1 VNSLQARLR
10 LAIGAAVLGA
20 ISLSLLLGAYLVR
33 RSLEQSAFDGLRRQ
47 VALLADEQV
56 HPPAGSFGRFLAT
69 QDERLSVLPRKQARL
84 LVPDHRTGR
93 ITING
98 RKYLYATKSSGSDV
112 VVLLRTA
119 SSVRAENN
127 PFWIA
132 FAAAGILGCILAAGV
147 AAVLARSIS
156 RPVLRVAR
164 ASSRL
169 ANGEDP
175 EPLPLGGSRELHGL
189 AHSFNTMAMQLAR
202 ARSAE
207 RSFLLSVSHELK
219 TPLTTIRGYSEALD
233 EGVLPPERAG
243 KVIRREAAR
252 LERLIMDLINLAR
265 LDQRSFDILLEPVD
279 LAGIARE
286 SAIRHAAGAHELG
299 VRLHVQQGDEPAPAL
314 ADRDRLL
321 QAVSNLLEN
330 ALRCTPPGGTVTL
343 AAAAGEL
350 TVKDT
355 GPGIAPD
362 EVRRAFERFFL
373 YRRYDGH
380 RPVGTGLGLA
390 IVREL
395 ALAMGGDVAVASSSG
410 GTEFT
415 LRLPLS
421 ERANE
426 DDALHAFTEA

>member
-1 VNSLQARLR
+1 MNSLQGRLR

-20 ISLSLLLGAYLVR
+20 VSLSLLGGAYLVR
-33 RSLEQSAFDGLRRQ
+33 RSLEQAAFDGLRRQ
-47 VALLADEQV
+47 VALLADEHV

-84 LVPDHRTGR
+84 LVPDHPSGR

-98 RKYLYATKSSGSDV
+98 RKYLYATESSGGDV

-119 SSVRAENN
+119 SSVRAESK

-132 FAAAGILGCILAAGV
+132 FAAAGILGCILATGV

-164 ASSRL
+164 ASRRL
-169 ANGEDP
+169 AEGEDP
-175 EPLPLGGSRELHGL
+175 EPLPLGGSRELDGL
-189 AHSFNTMAMQLAR
+189 AQSFNMMATQLAR

-233 EGVLPPERAG
+233 EGVLTPDRAG
-243 KVIRREAAR
+243 KVIRTEAAR

-265 LDQRSFDILLEPVD
+265 LDQRRFDMFPEPVD

-286 SAIRHAAGAHELG
+286 SALRHGATARELG
-299 VRLHVQQGDEPAPAL
+299 VCLHFQQGDEPAPAL

-343 AAAAGEL
+343 AAGAGEL

-362 EVRRAFERFFL
+362 EVPRAFERFFL
-373 YRRYDGH
+373 YRRYNGH

-395 ALAMGGDVAVASSSG
+395 ALAMGGDVAVASSSS

-415 LRLPLS
+415 LRLPLP
-421 ERANE
+421 ER
-426 DDALHAFTEA
+426 DALHAFTEA